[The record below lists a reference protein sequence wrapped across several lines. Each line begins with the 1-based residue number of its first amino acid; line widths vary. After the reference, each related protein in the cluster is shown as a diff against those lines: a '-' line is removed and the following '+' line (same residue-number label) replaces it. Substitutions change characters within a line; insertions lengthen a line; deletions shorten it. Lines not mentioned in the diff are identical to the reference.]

1 MFQLVDQT
9 SIEKESNVYGAL
21 PKVCL
26 VVSQLHRIGEMDF
39 DSAQNI
45 LRGSMKQFPDLY
57 FLFLT
62 DDVSTFEE
70 MARRNVSNEMV
81 NFGIFFRIKF
91 CIKFHSIRHKRMLND
106 IKSSIQTKSNL
117 RRLRNLL
124 IVQ

>member
-9 SIEKESNVYGAL
+9 SIEKEYGVYGDL

-26 VVSQLHRIGEMDF
+26 VVSQLHRLGEMDF
-39 DSAQNI
+39 ESARNI

-70 MARRNVSNEMV
+70 MAKNNVSNEMV
-81 NFGIFFRIKF
+81 
-91 CIKFHSIRHKRMLND
+91 S
-106 IKSSIQTKSNL
+106 
-117 RRLRNLL
+117 
-124 IVQ
+124 